1 MDALWKTWTNVL
13 PRLFLL
19 LLIPGFVFADD
30 SKTEIGGHMKLRV
43 VGQTYPSDSLIRDRA
58 GSSSVDT
65 QGELRLNF
73 EAQMGRWSFDAN
85 YQLAALNG
93 ETFQSSDDKRRL
105 FNLTSVIDAGNT
117 SALLHRLDRLW
128 VGYTSEKTVVRFGR
142 QALTWGNGLFY
153 APMDLVNPFNPATI
167 DTEYKA
173 GDDMLYAQYL
183 RADGSDLQLAYV
195 FRRDLMSRAVD
206 ADEATIAVKYHGSAG
221 EWEYDTLIAQ
231 NYGDPVAGVGAR
243 RNIGG
248 AVWSGDIVF
257 TDTERDIH
265 VQLVT
270 NLSYSW
276 NWAGKNM
283 SGALEYY
290 FNGFGQSGG
299 NYDLLALANN
309 RTELFALGR
318 HYAAANVTIEMT
330 PLWVLSPTIL
340 VNIRDP
346 SALFQLVTNYS
357 LSDNMTLLGSINLP
371 LGASGTEF
379 GGIQAATQ
387 MQVRYFSIDVGVF
400 AQIGWYF

>member
-73 EAQMGRWSFDAN
+73 EAQMGSWSFDAN

-117 SALLHRLDRLW
+117 SVLLHRLDRLW

-195 FRRDLMSRAVD
+195 FRRDLMSGAVD

-318 HYAAANVTIEMT
+318 HYVAGSVTIEMT
-330 PLWVLSPTIL
+330 PLWGLSPTIL

-379 GGIQAATQ
+379 GGIQSATQ

-400 AQIGWYF
+400 AQIAWYF